1 MNEPKVNREIVDVW
15 LVDPVMKFIRNSS
28 SSGLV
33 LFGSATLAII
43 AANSP
48 LSEWYQQL
56 WKHQFSIGYDQ
67 YIVSKDLQ
75 HWINDGLM
83 AVFFFVVGLELKR
96 EIIGGQLSNLRG
108 AALPLAAAAGGMVF
122 PALIYL
128 GINGAATADGWGIP
142 MATDIAFSLG
152 VLYLLGDRVP
162 ISVKV
167 FLTVLAIAD
176 DIGAVLV
183 IAFFYSSQ
191 IDLVSL
197 GTGAVFMSVLML
209 ANWIGVRSTIFY
221 ATIGIGGLWLAF
233 LMSGVHA
240 TIAAVLAA
248 FTIPARTKINEVKFI
263 VKMESLV
270 NRFKQADPNQLKI
283 LTKEQLNTLQ
293 EIRSYS
299 KRALTPMQ
307 RLEDNLHPLVA
318 FVIMPVFAFCNAG
331 IELSGNILN
340 QLLSPVSLGVIAGL
354 LIGKVIGVVGI
365 SNLVMKLTG
374 LTLPAGMNKTHL
386 WAVGFLAAVG
396 FTMSLFVAGLAFKE
410 ELFVNQSKLGVL
422 VASILASLIGFILMK
437 SGSRKSEIPVS

>member
-1 MNEPKVNREIVDVW
+1 MVDLW
-15 LVDPVMKFIRNSS
+15 LVDPVMKFIKNSS

-48 LSEWYQQL
+48 LSEAYQQL
-56 WKHQFSIGYDQ
+56 WKHQFSIGYDE
-67 YIVSKDLQ
+67 YIISKDLQ

-83 AVFFFVVGLELKR
+83 AVFFFEVGLELKR

-108 AALPLAAAAGGMVF
+108 AALPLAAAVGGMVF

-128 GINGAATADGWGIP
+128 TINGTAASTADGWGIP

-191 IDLVSL
+191 IDVVSL
-197 GTGAVFMSVLML
+197 GTGAGFLGIL
-209 ANWIGVRSTIFY
+209 LFANWIGVRSTIFY
-221 ATIGIGGLWLAF
+221 ATVGIAGLWLAF

-248 FTIPARTKINEVKFI
+248 FTIPARTKINEVKFAD
-263 VKMESLV
+263 KMESLV
-270 NRFKQADPNQLKI
+270 DRFKRAYPNDVSI
-283 LTKEQLNTLQ
+283 LTKEQLGTLQ
-293 EIRSYS
+293 EIRFYA

-307 RLEDNLHPLVA
+307 RLEDNMHPLVA
-318 FVIMPVFAFCNAG
+318 FVIMPIFAFCNAG
-331 IELSGNILN
+331 IELSGDILS
-340 QLLSPVSLGVIAGL
+340 QLLSPVSLGIIAGL
-354 LIGKVIGVVGI
+354 LIGKVAGVVGI
-365 SNLVMKLTG
+365 SSLIMKTTG
-374 LTLPAGMNKTHL
+374 LTLPSGMNKMHL
-386 WAVGFLAAVG
+386 WGVGFLAAVG
-396 FTMSLFVAGLAFKE
+396 FTMSLFIAGLAFKD
-410 ELFVNQSKLGVL
+410 ELFINQSKLGVL
-422 VASILASLIGFILMK
+422 VASILASLIGFLLLKMTSK
-437 SGSRKSEIPVS
+437 KPESSSL